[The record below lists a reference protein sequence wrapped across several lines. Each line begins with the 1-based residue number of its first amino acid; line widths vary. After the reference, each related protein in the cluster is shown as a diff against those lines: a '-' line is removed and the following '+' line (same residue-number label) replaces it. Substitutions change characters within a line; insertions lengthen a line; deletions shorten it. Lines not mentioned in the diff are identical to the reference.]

1 MSTLQHE
8 VLDRPYLYNA
18 DACTKRRYQRETH
31 YDPDTRK
38 VILDSRGSTLNSQ
51 IQQGL
56 MTYTANLEGS
66 PIRRTAR
73 IFMNRVWGVLSTPNI
88 MGASTGSIL
97 YLMVDG
103 VDIAPVQ
110 LPTQQMDIYMW
121 NGYILGT
128 IQGVV
133 PAATSIV
140 DPVRRTITINTAPH
154 TWNFKPTSYP
164 PYNPFANFPI
174 IPAPINVI
182 TGIQMF
188 RTRYVTVQLLLSGSK
203 LLSSSAAN
211 SGILGSSSSIV
222 KIQDPSA
229 PAYINEVYGGLP
241 SFDMDFNDVVNTV
254 TVNMY
259 DEFGNPVSC
268 SRTDWIIVELN
279 SEE

>member
-1 MSTLQHE
+1 MSSLQHE

-38 VILDSRGSTLNSQ
+38 ILLDSRGRVLNSQ

-56 MTYTANLEGS
+56 MLYTADLSGS

-73 IFMNRVWGVLSTPNI
+73 IFMNRVWGVLSIPNI
-88 MGASTGSIL
+88 MGSSVGSIL
-97 YLMVDG
+97 YLLVDG
-103 VDIAPVQ
+103 VAIPPVQ

-121 NGYILGT
+121 NAYILGT

-133 PAATSIV
+133 PGATSVV

-154 TWNFKPTSYP
+154 IWNFSPTAYP
-164 PYNPFANFPI
+164 PYNAFANFPTV
-174 IPAPINVI
+174 PAPINVI
-182 TGIQMF
+182 SGVQMF
-188 RTRYVTVQLLLSGSK
+188 RTRYITVQLLLSGSK

-229 PAYINEVYGGLP
+229 PAYINEPYLGLP

-259 DEFGNPVSC
+259 EDNGDPVHC
-268 SRTDWIIVELN
+268 GTTDWIVTELH